1 MSKKLLLITGVIFL
15 SSCATTNIQ
24 ELGDKFLDLINPS
37 DSPAEV
43 ADLSEQVLVLSAESG
58 GFTEEEL
65 ETLSNDELIEL
76 AIEKGL
82 GDILVLD
89 ADGNLQNRDEVIK
102 ALVESD
108 ESGGFT
114 EEELEALSNDELI
127 EIAKEK
133 GLEDILLLDADG
145 NLLNRDQV
153 IKALVES
160 DESGGF
166 TEEELEALS
175 NDELIEIAKEKG
187 LEDILLL
194 DSDGNLLNR
203 DQVIKALVESESLME
218 ESATQEL
225 KSLSD
230 DALIEIAQAKGME
243 DEIILDEDGNLQNRD
258 ELIEALVEGA
268 AETKVAVA
276 ELEKA
281 GGSFTIYFAYD
292 DTEIDEAA
300 TRVIIE
306 HANFMQNNPSVRLR
320 LEGHA
325 DERGTREYNLA
336 LGENRALSVEEVL
349 GLYNLEDR
357 IVVVSYGEERPIAI
371 EHNEEAWEKNRR
383 VEFVYY

>member
-1 MSKKLLLITGVIFL
+1 MSKKILLITSVIFL
-15 SSCATTNIQ
+15 SSCAATNIQ

-37 DSPAEV
+37 DAPSEV
-43 ADLSEQVLVLSAESG
+43 IDLSEAEILLIDESI

-65 ETLSNDELIEL
+65 EMLSND
-76 AIEKGL
+76 
-82 GDILVLD
+82 D
-89 ADGNLQNRDEVIK
+89 
-102 ALVESD
+102 
-108 ESGGFT
+108 
-114 EEELEALSNDELI
+114 LI

-160 DESGGF
+160 
-166 TEEELEALS
+166 EALS
-175 NDELIEIAKEKG
+175 EALKEG
-187 LEDILLL
+187 
-194 DSDGNLLNR
+194 
-203 DQVIKALVESESLME
+203 
-218 ESATQEL
+218 ATQEL
-225 KSLSD
+225 ESLSN

-243 DEIILDEDGNLQNRD
+243 DKIILDEDGNLQNRD
-258 ELIEALVEGA
+258 ELIEALVEGT
-268 AETKVAVA
+268 AETELAVA
-276 ELEKA
+276 ELEKI
-281 GGSFTIYFAYD
+281 GGSFVLYFAYD

-306 HANFMQNNPSVRLR
+306 HANLMQNNPNVRLR

-336 LGENRALSVEEVL
+336 LGENRALSVKEVL

-357 IVVVSYGEERPIAI
+357 VVVVSYGEEQPVEI

>member
-37 DSPAEV
+37 DAPAEV
-43 ADLSEQVLVLSAESG
+43 ADLSEQVLVLSAERGS
-58 GFTEEEL
+58 FTEEEL

-82 GDILVLD
+82 EDILV
-89 ADGNLQNRDEVIK
+89 
-102 ALVESD
+102 
-108 ESGGFT
+108 
-114 EEELEALSNDELI
+114 
-127 EIAKEK
+127 
-133 GLEDILLLDADG
+133 LDADG

-160 DESGGF
+160 GS
-166 TEEELEALS
+166 
-175 NDELIEIAKEKG
+175 LI
-187 LEDILLL
+187 
-194 DSDGNLLNR
+194 
-203 DQVIKALVESESLME
+203 

-225 KSLSD
+225 ESLSN
-230 DALIEIAQAKGME
+230 DALVEIAQAKGLE
-243 DEIILDEDGNLQNRD
+243 DKIILDEDGNLVNRD
-258 ELIEALVEGA
+258 ELIEALREGA
-268 AETKVAVA
+268 AETELAVA
-276 ELEKA
+276 ELQKA
-281 GGSFTIYFAYD
+281 GGSFVLYFAYD

-306 HANFMQNNPSVRLR
+306 HANLMQNNPSVRLR

-336 LGENRALSVEEVL
+336 LGENRALSVKEVL

-357 IVVVSYGEERPIAI
+357 VVVVSYGEEQPVEI

>member
-1 MSKKLLLITGVIFL
+1 MSKKILLITSVIFL
-15 SSCATTNIQ
+15 SSCASTNIQ

-37 DSPAEV
+37 DAPAEV
-43 ADLSEQVLVLSAESG
+43 ADLSEQVLVLSGESG

-76 AIEKGL
+76 AKEKGL
-82 GDILVLD
+82 EDKLVLD
-89 ADGNLQNRDEVIK
+89 ADGNLQNRDEI
-102 ALVESD
+102 
-108 ESGGFT
+108 
-114 EEELEALSNDELI
+114 
-127 EIAKEK
+127 
-133 GLEDILLLDADG
+133 
-145 NLLNRDQV
+145 
-153 IKALVES
+153 
-160 DESGGF
+160 
-166 TEEELEALS
+166 
-175 NDELIEIAKEKG
+175 
-187 LEDILLL
+187 
-194 DSDGNLLNR
+194 
-203 DQVIKALVESESLME
+203 IKALVESEALSEALKE
-218 ESATQEL
+218 GATQEL
-225 KSLSD
+225 ESLSN

-243 DEIILDEDGNLQNRD
+243 DKINLDEDGNLQNRD

-268 AETKVAVA
+268 AETESAVA
-276 ELEKA
+276 GLEKV
-281 GGSFTIYFAYD
+281 GGSFTLYFAYD

-336 LGENRALSVEEVL
+336 LGENRALSVKEVL

-357 IVVVSYGEERPIAI
+357 VTVVSYGEEQPVEI

>member
-1 MSKKLLLITGVIFL
+1 MSKKILLITSVIFL
-15 SSCATTNIQ
+15 SSCAGNNIK

-37 DSPAEV
+37 DTPAEV

-76 AIEKGL
+76 AIERGL
-82 GDILVLD
+82 EDKLVLD
-89 ADGNLQNRDEVIK
+89 ADGNLQNRNEIIQ
-102 ALVESD
+102 ALVESY

-114 EEELEALSNDELI
+114 KEELEALSNDELI

-133 GLEDILLLDADG
+133 GLEDKLVLDADG
-145 NLLNRDQV
+145 NLQNRDQV
-153 IKALVES
+153 IKELVG
-160 DESGGF
+160 SGSLLDSA
-166 TEEELEALS
+166 TKELESLS
-175 NDELIEIAKEKG
+175 ND
-187 LEDILLL
+187 
-194 DSDGNLLNR
+194 
-203 DQVIKALVESESLME
+203 ALV
-218 ESATQEL
+218 
-225 KSLSD
+225 
-230 DALIEIAQAKGME
+230 EIAQAKGIE
-243 DEIILDEDGNLQNRD
+243 DKIILDEDGNLQNRD
-258 ELIEALVEGA
+258 ELIEALVESA
-268 AETKVAVA
+268 AETKSAVA
-276 ELEKA
+276 ELEKV
-281 GGSFTIYFAYD
+281 GGSFTLYFAYD

-336 LGENRALSVEEVL
+336 LGENRALSVKEVL

-357 IVVVSYGEERPIAI
+357 VVVVSYGEEQPVAM

>member
-1 MSKKLLLITGVIFL
+1 MSKKILLITSVIFL
-15 SSCATTNIQ
+15 SSCAATNIQ

-37 DSPAEV
+37 DAPEEV
-43 ADLSEQVLVLSAESG
+43 ADLSEQVLVLS
-58 GFTEEEL
+58 
-65 ETLSNDELIEL
+65 DE
-76 AIEKGL
+76 
-82 GDILVLD
+82 
-89 ADGNLQNRDEVIK
+89 N
-102 ALVESD
+102 
-108 ESGGFT
+108 GGFT

-153 IKALVES
+153 IKALVDSE
-160 DESGGF
+160 G
-166 TEEELEALS
+166 
-175 NDELIEIAKEKG
+175 LI
-187 LEDILLL
+187 
-194 DSDGNLLNR
+194 
-203 DQVIKALVESESLME
+203 

-225 KSLSD
+225 ATQELESLSD
-230 DALIEIAQAKGME
+230 DELIEIAQAKGME
-243 DEIILDEDGNLQNRD
+243 DQIILDEDGNLQNRD
-258 ELIEALVEGA
+258 ELIEALIEGA
-268 AETKVAVA
+268 AEAKVAVA
-276 ELEKA
+276 ELEKV
-281 GGSFTIYFAYD
+281 GGSFIIYFAYD

-306 HANFMQNNPSVRLR
+306 HANFMQNNPSISLR

-336 LGENRALSVEEVL
+336 LGENRALSVKEVL

-357 IVVVSYGEERPIAI
+357 VIVVSFGEERPIAI

>member
-1 MSKKLLLITGVIFL
+1 MSKKILLITSVIFL
-15 SSCATTNIQ
+15 SSCAGNNIK

-37 DSPAEV
+37 DTPAEV

-76 AIEKGL
+76 AIERGL
-82 GDILVLD
+82 EDKLVLD
-89 ADGNLQNRDEVIK
+89 ADGNLQNRNEIIQ
-102 ALVESD
+102 ALVESY

-114 EEELEALSNDELI
+114 KEELEALSNDELI

-133 GLEDILLLDADG
+133 GLEDKLVLDADG
-145 NLLNRDQV
+145 NLQNRDQV
-153 IKALVES
+153 IKELVG
-160 DESGGF
+160 SGSLLDSA
-166 TEEELEALS
+166 TKELESLS
-175 NDELIEIAKEKG
+175 ND
-187 LEDILLL
+187 
-194 DSDGNLLNR
+194 
-203 DQVIKALVESESLME
+203 ALV
-218 ESATQEL
+218 
-225 KSLSD
+225 
-230 DALIEIAQAKGME
+230 EIAQAKGIE
-243 DEIILDEDGNLQNRD
+243 DKIILDEDGNLQNRD
-258 ELIEALVEGA
+258 ELIEALVESA
-268 AETKVAVA
+268 AETKSAVA
-276 ELEKA
+276 ELEKV
-281 GGSFTIYFAYD
+281 GGSFTLYFAYD

-336 LGENRALSVEEVL
+336 LGENRALSVKEVL

-357 IVVVSYGEERPIAI
+357 VVVVSYGEEQPVAI

>member
-82 GDILVLD
+82 EDILVLD
-89 ADGNLQNRDEVIK
+89 ADGNLLNRDEVIK

-108 ESGGFT
+108 QSGSFT
-114 EEELEALSNDELI
+114 KEELEMLSNDELI

-153 IKALVES
+153 INVLV
-160 DESGGF
+160 G
-166 TEEELEALS
+166 TE
-175 NDELIEIAKEKG
+175 G
-187 LEDILLL
+187 LT
-194 DSDGNLLNR
+194 
-203 DQVIKALVESESLME
+203 

-225 KSLSD
+225 ESLSD
-230 DALIEIAQAKGME
+230 DALIEIAQVKGIE
-243 DEIILDEDGNLQNRD
+243 DKIILDDDGNLQNRD
-258 ELIEALVEGA
+258 ELIEALIEGA
-268 AETKVAVA
+268 TETKVAVA
-276 ELEKA
+276 ELEKV

-292 DTEIDEAA
+292 DTEIDEVA

-306 HANFMQNNPSVRLR
+306 HANFMQDNPSVSLR

-336 LGENRALSVEEVL
+336 LGENRALSVKEVL

-357 IVVVSYGEERPIAI
+357 VVVVSYGEERPIAI